1 MSAQDAV
8 NAFLNQLNINNASSS
23 KKKKKSGNK
32 KNNEDNEKQEINVVE
47 EQETKQ
53 EIKQETKPKEKAKEK
68 AKPMSTMAKL
78 ALQRKKQIEEEEARL
93 KALEEE
99 EERKAKEEEERLES
113 IRKEKEELKQKKKQ
127 KEKDKIQAQKDAGTY
142 KTEKQKEKERFD
154 KLKLEQMKTA
164 MSKPRE
170 SIIPSTTTKQEI
182 KVDTSGTINPNYK
195 SIISC
200 IMGHVDT
207 GKTSILDKIRDTN
220 VQKGEVGGITQQ
232 IGATFIP
239 RDTLKEK
246 TSSYGYIPIQVPG
259 LLMIDTP
266 GHEAFKN
273 LRTVGSNICDI
284 SILVVDLLHGLE
296 PQTIESMKLLKESNT
311 PFIIALNKVDR
322 LYNWVPKPNSSFT
335 ASFETQESSTQDE
348 FDTRLNK
355 IIVQIME
362 QGYNAKLYW
371 ENDSPEDTISICPT
385 SAVSGEGLSDLL
397 ATLINWSQTRLV
409 KQITF
414 TNELECILMET
425 TKVEGFGLTLDVI
438 LINGELR
445 VGDDITIKTLSGLF
459 TSTIKNLLTPPP
471 NRESR
476 VKTEFIHHVSIKAS
490 SGVKI
495 VLAGLESTGIPA
507 SNITFKNI
515 EKIEDINEL
524 ETNGFNLQDSGVTV
538 FASTMGSL
546 EALLKFLQTEC
557 NPPIPVSQVSI
568 GKVMKKDVVKTSIM
582 NEKSLLEFKS
592 ILAFNVEID
601 EEAEKEAKNT
611 KVKIFKAEIIYHLFD
626 QYTKYKKELFNQRKE
641 LVRDKMAFPCVLKI
655 LENCIFNKKNPLV
668 FGVEVLEGNLHIGT
682 HLSDPIT
689 NTYIGKVTSI
699 QNNHKDVDIGK
710 KTASVCI
717 KVDNQENPNIAYGR
731 QFDHTNTLYS
741 RISRE
746 SLDTLKEYYRDD
758 CTKDD
763 LMLIVKLK
771 KLFNIS

>member
-476 VKTEFIHHVSIKAS
+476 VKTEFIHHVSIKSS